1 MRGDQFQQADDR
13 RVAGFETEYRRNLQ
27 TTIPTEITVGFQN
40 RYDDIDV
47 GLYSPTDWLLLDA
60 DISFTKARLH
70 GVGANNRIGNAVERT
85 ASMGMIVDDLNNWSG
100 GIRLRYLGDA
110 PLTEAR
116 LPRSESTFLMNAQ
129 TTFQFT
135 SGLSVS
141 LELMNVLDSDDRD
154 ITYFYES
161 QLPGEA
167 APVEDIHF
175 HSVEPRSMR
184 VSIQARF

>member
-1 MRGDQFQQADDR
+1 
-13 RVAGFETEYRRNLQ
+13 
-27 TTIPTEITVGFQN
+27 
-40 RYDDIDV
+40 
-47 GLYSPTDWLLLDA
+47 
-60 DISFTKARLH
+60 
-70 GVGANNRIGNAVERT
+70 
-85 ASMGMIVDDLNNWSG
+85 MGMIVDDLNNWSG

-129 TTFQFT
+129 TTYQLT
-135 SGLSVS
+135 PGLSVT

-175 HSVEPRSMR
+175 DPVEPRS
-184 VSIQARF
+184 V